1 MKPFLLQLLR
11 VMSYIFWA
19 LIAIVS
25 VLMLIEL
32 APKEGGWPYW
42 DKLQHVL
49 VFIILTVAG
58 CLAFTQK
65 RLWVCI
71 SLVGFGAVIEVLQG
85 VLTTTRTPS
94 FYDWLADILGIVI
107 ALVLLAVFQRR
118 SAQNNARI

>member
-1 MKPFLLQLLR
+1 MKQFLQQLLR
-11 VMSYIFWA
+11 LMPYIFWT
-19 LIAIVS
+19 LITIVS

-32 APKEGGWPYW
+32 APKQDGWPYW
-42 DKLQHVL
+42 DKLQHAAVFL
-49 VFIILTVAG
+49 VLTVAG

-71 SLVGFGAVIEVLQG
+71 SLVGFGALIEVLQG

-107 ALVLLAVFQRR
+107 ALVLLAVFQKR
-118 SAQNNARI
+118 SAQK